1 MVSVSSKVLSVFLDL
16 FQFKKLV
23 EKSFVAPKRS
33 NKYLFNSKLR
43 EKYMLK
49 DKLINDK
56 YIFTLDTSIGSKAKH
71 ILFFHGGAY
80 LIEGSALH
88 RKLVETLA
96 NKINCRI
103 SYIDY
108 PLAPENNYKNTFD
121 MVQKSYNFLTE
132 TYAGDEFIF
141 MGDSA
146 GGGLALAFAQKL
158 VIENAHYKP
167 TKIILFSPWLDI
179 TMQNSAIKQQEKFD
193 KILPMQG
200 LIQAGLKYA
209 GGDNIDN
216 YLLSPIQG
224 DLNDLGDI
232 LVFYGTHELFYP
244 DCKVLETKSKKS
256 NSNFTFCEF
265 PEMQHDWV
273 LLPIPEAK
281 QAINIAIE
289 FINKYQ

>member
-23 EKSFVAPKRS
+23 EKSFIAPVRS
-33 NKYLFNSKLR
+33 DKYLFNSKLSK
-43 EKYMLK
+43 KYK
-49 DKLINDK
+49 IKKTIINGK
-56 YIFTLDTSIGSKAKH
+56 SIFTLDTSHGSNTKH

-121 MVQKSYNFLTE
+121 MVQKSYNFLTK
-132 TYAGDEFIF
+132 TYAGDEFILV
-141 MGDSA
+141 GDSA

-158 VIENAHYKP
+158 VIDNAHIKP
-167 TKIILFSPWLDI
+167 VKIILFSPWLDI
-179 TMQNSAIKQQEKFD
+179 TMQNTAIKQQEKSD
-193 KILPMQG
+193 KILPLQG
-200 LIQAGLKYA
+200 LIHAGLKYA

-224 DLNDLGDI
+224 DLNDLGNI

-244 DCKVLETKSKKS
+244 DCKMLETKSKDS
-256 NSNFTFCEF
+256 NTNFTFCEF

-281 QAINIAIE
+281 QAINIAVE
-289 FINKYQ
+289 FINN

>member
-1 MVSVSSKVLSVFLDL
+1 MVSVSSKVLSIFLGL
-16 FQFKKLV
+16 FQFKKMV
-23 EKSFVAPKRS
+23 GKSFITPKMNDS
-33 NKYLFNSKLR
+33 HLFNSKLSN
-43 EKYMLK
+43 KFKVK
-49 DKLINDK
+49 DKQINGK
-56 YIFTLDTSIGSKAKH
+56 YIFTLDTSNGNNAKH

-121 MVQKSYNFLTE
+121 MVQKSYDFLTE
-132 TYAGDEFIF
+132 TYAGDEFIL

-167 TKIILFSPWLDI
+167 NKIILFSPWLDI
-179 TMQNSAIKQQEKFD
+179 SMQNKAIKQQEKLD
-193 KILPMQG
+193 KILPLQG
-200 LIQAGLKYA
+200 LIEAGLKYA

-216 YLLSPIQG
+216 YLLSPILG
-224 DLNDLGDI
+224 DLNNLGDI

-244 DCKVLETKSKKS
+244 DCKLLETKSKNC
-256 NSNFTFCEF
+256 NSNFTFSEF

-281 QAINIAIE
+281 QAINIAVE
-289 FINKYQ
+289 FINN